1 MSPGPILLVGAVG
14 MVGAIL
20 IGRAAPRLWLATN
33 LIGVAALFA
42 AATSVLAGGA
52 EWEWLSRF
60 TVGGEPVHLRLDNI
74 SAVFLAL
81 LAVVAGA
88 GAVYAQEY
96 WADVSHPQSARSGR
110 MWWSTMVASIGVV
123 LLSSNGLHFLI
134 AWELFAVASYFLL
147 TLDRQRSEVRAAGWL
162 YLAASHVATLC
173 LFAYFAILAAHTGS
187 WELGPMREHTE
198 LAPLFWLA
206 LAAFGLKAGLFPL
219 HIWLPSAHAN
229 APSHVSAIMSGVLL
243 KTGVYGLV
251 RVTALLPHPPAWWGC
266 TLLVAGTLS
275 AILGIAFAM
284 GQRDLK
290 RLLAYSSIEN
300 VGIITMGIG
309 LAAIGRSL
317 DRADWIVLG
326 LGGALLHVLNHSLFK
341 PLMFFG
347 AGGVVHAAHT
357 RQMDLMGGL
366 GKLMPKTF
374 TLVVVGAVALCGL
387 PPLNGFV
394 GELLIY
400 LGLFRTM
407 DGGPLQYQWG
417 AVAAPALALVGAI
430 AVATFVKMLGT
441 VFAGV
446 ARTETASHGHD
457 PGPAMLA
464 PMGVLAT
471 CCLLIGVWPACTFG
485 LLNDAVRQWAPG
497 HIGGAGLQDYVALG
511 WFSALGMSLIAMCVA
526 GWAWL
531 SRPRRVARARWGPT
545 WDCGYARPTAR
556 MQYTGSSSSQMLVD
570 LLAWVLWPRKH
581 MPRLRG
587 ALPAAQ
593 AFSSEVPDVV
603 LDRTLLPA
611 LGAADR
617 AFARARVI
625 QRGTVQ
631 VYLLYV
637 LGILILLLILG

>member
-1 MSPGPILLVGAVG
+1 
-14 MVGAIL
+14 
-20 IGRAAPRLWLATN
+20 
-33 LIGVAALFA
+33 
-42 AATSVLAGGA
+42 
-52 EWEWLSRF
+52 
-60 TVGGEPVHLRLDNI
+60 
-74 SAVFLAL
+74 
-81 LAVVAGA
+81 
-88 GAVYAQEY
+88 
-96 WADVSHPQSARSGR
+96 
-110 MWWSTMVASIGVV
+110 
-123 LLSSNGLHFLI
+123 
-134 AWELFAVASYFLL
+134 
-147 TLDRQRSEVRAAGWL
+147 
-162 YLAASHVATLC
+162 
-173 LFAYFAILAAHTGS
+173 
-187 WELGPMREHTE
+187 
-198 LAPLFWLA
+198 
-206 LAAFGLKAGLFPL
+206 
-219 HIWLPSAHAN
+219 
-229 APSHVSAIMSGVLL
+229 
-243 KTGVYGLV
+243 
-251 RVTALLPHPPAWWGC
+251 
-266 TLLVAGTLS
+266 
-275 AILGIAFAM
+275 
-284 GQRDLK
+284 
-290 RLLAYSSIEN
+290 
-300 VGIITMGIG
+300 
-309 LAAIGRSL
+309 
-317 DRADWIVLG
+317 
-326 LGGALLHVLNHSLFK
+326 
-341 PLMFFG
+341 MFFG